1 MNKKNKTIVFL
12 ISFIVLTGGVITSM
26 VIENYINFFSIVQ
39 LALLLIMFF
48 SYFTWSQSGK
58 DEKLIPNDELGK
70 KVTLESSSISYK
82 ILTILIFLFICFDK
96 FKNGEPNID
105 LIIIFALALVILP
118 IIEFFKA
125 KSYN

>member
-12 ISFIVLTGGVITSM
+12 ISFVILTSGVITSM

-70 KVTLESSSISYK
+70 KVTMESSLVSYK

-96 FKNGEPNID
+96 LINEKSNIE
-105 LIIIFALALVILP
+105 LIIIFALALIILP